1 MILTTS
7 VNDAGFE
14 DTRDNNNQCSTY
26 KSINITGGQWR
37 VNTAYRRSGSRDSL
51 TPLDRIQIIYRGPAL
66 NVLQRRVRV
75 IQEAMTDTQLQIHII
90 WPLIYRVKLHDENHS
105 KQFQRRTNQV
115 LSRRTYQHTVIY
127 SSVGDVRDN
136 GSQDLDTDVN
146 ILLISTQNYLRSVQ
160 QIESENQSE
169 DSRAISS

>member
-1 MILTTS
+1 MILTIS

-14 DTRDNNNQCSTY
+14 HARDNNNQCSTH
-26 KSINITGGQWR
+26 KSINITGQWR
-37 VNTAYRRSGSRDSL
+37 VNTAYRRSGSRDSW
-51 TPLDRIQIIYRGPAL
+51 TSLDRIQIIYRGPAL

-115 LSRRTYQHTVIY
+115 LRRRTYQHTVIY